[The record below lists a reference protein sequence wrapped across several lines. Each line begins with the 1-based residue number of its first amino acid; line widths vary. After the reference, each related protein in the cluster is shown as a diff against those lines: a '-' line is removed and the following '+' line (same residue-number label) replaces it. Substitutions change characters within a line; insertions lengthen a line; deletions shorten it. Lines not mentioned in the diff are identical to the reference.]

1 MIANGS
7 KQRDA
12 EMLRAWQLALLRFA
26 VTLDNAD
33 RLAVIAVANEIDRL
47 GLQHAGKPDFSFF
60 RRTSAELCT
69 AILGPH
75 EPASTVLRQYL
86 ACIEDDR
93 LRRAFAAAIEANQ
106 REVSHGAKP
115 VKRDNGLWKGLPSR
129 ANH

>member
-1 MIANGS
+1 MPT
-7 KQRDA
+7 D
-12 EMLRAWQLALLRFA
+12 WQSWLSQ
-26 VTLDNAD
+26 TKST
-33 RLAVIAVANEIDRL
+33 
-47 GLQHAGKPDFSFF
+47 GLVCNTPASRISASF

-106 REVSHGAKP
+106 PEVSHGAKP

-129 ANH
+129 VNH